1 MESVQK
7 EKELGL
13 ELASIQKELGLT
25 QRGQE
30 SVQKELGLTQ
40 KELGLTQKESVQKG
54 GGLLLAPPS

>member
-25 QRGQE
+25 QRGLESVQKGLGLTQQE
-30 SVQKELGLTQ
+30 SVQRGQ
-40 KELGLTQKESVQKG
+40 ESVQKG
-54 GGLLLAPPS
+54 GGLLLALPT